1 LLGYAAQLDLD
12 ANAFDTC
19 LEGRE
24 FTEKGETSGAE
35 SSQAGVID
43 TPTMFLRKILADG
56 KVKLAKRIIG
66 ARPFGNMPTGD

>member
-35 SSQAGVID
+35 SS
-43 TPTMFLRKILADG
+43 
-56 KVKLAKRIIG
+56 
-66 ARPFGNMPTGD
+66 